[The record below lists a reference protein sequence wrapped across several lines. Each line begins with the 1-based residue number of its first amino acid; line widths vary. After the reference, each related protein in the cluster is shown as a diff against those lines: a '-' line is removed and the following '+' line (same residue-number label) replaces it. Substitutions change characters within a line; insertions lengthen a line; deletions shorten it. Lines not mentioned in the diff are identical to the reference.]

1 VSFSYSVTVAKPT
14 DVKAAIEQRRDRWLA
29 DQTNPTAELRA
40 EVRDLSDVAQKALV
54 VAVKGLPAGTRWHLS
69 VAGNR
74 DTDGTTSLSL
84 SAAVTP

>member
-14 DVKAAIEQRRDRWLA
+14 DIKAAIEQRRDRWLA

-40 EVRDLSDVAQKALV
+40 ELRDLSDVAVKALTA
-54 VAVKGLPAGTRWHLS
+54 AVKGLPAGSAYHVS

-74 DTDGTTSLSL
+74 DSDGTTSLSL